1 MLLNPKK
8 DDLLMDD
15 AKVTSWRE
23 LCMWDGDKDKW
34 RVRYVYGIG
43 DMHNCIRTLRAP
55 SMDVTTSIGYRY

>member
-1 MLLNPKK
+1 MRHMLLNPKK

-43 DMHNCIRTLRAP
+43 DKDTACAIN
-55 SMDVTTSIGYRY
+55 